1 MAFDIHRTQQI
12 VDIIHGTIRYSGIE
26 SAIISTPI
34 FNRLHRILQ
43 SSMVYLTY
51 SSNKV
56 KRFEHSVGTMH
67 LAGKMFYYSFVN
79 TTNKEVL
86 DGILR
91 EFKTEIL
98 RWCSR
103 VDFIGHPF
111 LTTEDGD
118 RYSTKQKQKDI
129 LKASVPNCALYRE
142 LTPSSLTSE
151 DNFAFL
157 VFLQAVRMAAL
168 LHDVGHLPYSHIF
181 EDAIRNLYLRVS
193 NIPDKKRTV
202 NQIRFLRVIS
212 CYYDGEGQKDEVHAI
227 HERIGKAL
235 FLQIKTSVADKI
247 SAHEL
252 NGERIFLALVFDLAE
267 KILQSTPMDND
278 IFSDL
283 HWLISGTVDADR
295 LDYCSRDLF
304 CSGLSKDVYP
314 YDRLLCTYKIMRHGL
329 NMDITDNK
337 KGLKNVREHFLFC
350 PEVKCVPE
358 VEALLERR
366 NLIFSQI
373 NYHHRVHKHEI
384 LFSIV
389 LSDIGFHELEAEEE
403 LSGLETSR
411 ALPPLFSSIWMLI
424 EELQRG
430 RTLIDYL
437 VIQMDDSWMDVVL
450 KNAFFNK
457 YQDSFRD
464 MRKNGLKPE
473 WNRFDELISATKRY
487 SSCFKRL
494 ADFRE
499 FDLKFCTKLEK
510 ELKNCDATQFE
521 SIEKNAI
528 RALMQQ
534 IERYKS
540 KNGQD
545 VLIFNLWLSQ
555 FVPETPE
562 LYRCIE
568 QELNKNL
575 KKQKYQNI
583 GVRDCLVRSCR
594 FGLGLDTSRN
604 PIMFWTRNSDTP
616 MTIEAYSIQHQ
627 IFIEKRKFSPS
638 FHLYY
643 LPFYDSDMK
652 TYKKVNEKQLLEL
665 LAEVAAK
672 LMREYFEKAKSDREK
687 LVKEMVKEMSEK
699 T

>member
-1 MAFDIHRTQQI
+1 MAFDIHRTQQL
-12 VDIIHGTIRYSGIE
+12 VDIVHGTIRYSGIE
-26 SAIISTPI
+26 SAIISTPV

-67 LAGKMFYYSFVN
+67 LAGRMFYYSFVN
-79 TTNKEVL
+79 TTNKAVL
-86 DGILR
+86 DAILG
-91 EFKTEIL
+91 EFKTAIL
-98 RWCSR
+98 DWCGS

-118 RYSTKQKQKDI
+118 KYSTVQKRKNI
-129 LKASVPNCALYRE
+129 LKAPVPNCALYRE
-142 LTPSSLTSE
+142 LTPSILAPE
-151 DNFAFL
+151 DNFAYL
-157 VFLQAVRMAAL
+157 VFLQAIRMAAL

-181 EDAIRNLYLRVS
+181 EDAIRDLYLRVK
-193 NIPDKKRTV
+193 NIPEKRRTV
-202 NQIRFLRVIS
+202 NHTRFLKVIS

-227 HERIGKAL
+227 HENIGEAL

-252 NGERIFLALVFDLAE
+252 NGERVFLALAFDLAE
-267 KILQSTPMDND
+267 KILQSTPMDNN

-283 HWLISGTVDADR
+283 HWLIAGTVDADR

-304 CSGLSKDVYP
+304 CSGIKKDVYP

-329 NMDITDNK
+329 NMDITDST
-337 KGLKNVREHFLFC
+337 KGLKGVREHFLFC

-373 NYHHRVHKHEI
+373 NYHHRVHKHEV

-389 LSDIGFHELEAEEE
+389 LSDIGFHELEKEAE
-403 LSGLETSR
+403 LPGLETSR

-424 EELQRG
+424 EELQSG

-450 KNAFFNK
+450 KNAFFNE

-464 MRKNGLKPE
+464 MRRNGLKPE

-510 ELKNCDATQFE
+510 ELKNCDPTQFMG
-521 SIEKNAI
+521 IEKNAVHT
-528 RALMQQ
+528 LEQQ
-534 IERYKS
+534 IERYKTKS
-540 KNGQD
+540 GQD
-545 VLIFNLWLSQ
+545 VLIFNLWLGQ

-562 LYRCIE
+562 LYRRIE
-568 QELNKNL
+568 QELNRNL
-575 KKQKYQNI
+575 EKKKYHNI

-594 FGLGLDTSRN
+594 FGLGLDTSKN
-604 PIMFWTRNSDTP
+604 PIMFWTKNSDTP
-616 MTIEAYSIQHQ
+616 MTIEAYSNQHQ
-627 IFIEKRKFSPS
+627 IFIENRKFSPS

-643 LPFYDSDMK
+643 LPVYDSNTQM
-652 TYKKVNEKQLLEL
+652 YKKVNEKQLLEL

-672 LMREYFEKAKSDREK
+672 LMREYFDNAKSDREK
-687 LVKEMVKEMSEK
+687 WLKK
-699 T
+699 